1 MDSQNISFELV
12 QQEIEFNIEQ
22 PVLDFEIQ
30 GAIIVKEGGEMDV
43 SLWAELNNEI
53 KKSYFSSEMVYTGS
67 LLTGINYKKVNG
79 DIVYNK
85 VLNYTGKRLDSVVLT
100 RNFDNVSETKTLNYD
115 VNNKFLGISFS

>member
-30 GAIIVKEGGEMDV
+30 GAVIVKEGGEMDV

-100 RNFDNVSETKTLNYD
+100 RNFDNISETKTLNYD

>member
-22 PVLDFEIQ
+22 PVLDFKIQ
-30 GAIIVKEGGEMDV
+30 GAVIVKEGGEMDV

-100 RNFDNVSETKTLNYD
+100 RNFDNISETKTLNYD